1 MVPQTVC
8 VIEINML
15 GKLQSELERRGGI
28 FEIHTAKTL
37 DRKFEIK
44 IPRNETARP
53 RSQFL
58 HSCFDERFVYS
69 LDRSPYFA
77 VGK

>member
-15 GKLQSELERRGGI
+15 GKLQSELERRGGGGI

-37 DRKFEIK
+37 DRKFETK

-53 RSQFL
+53 RSQFYIHVSVSHL
-58 HSCFDERFVYS
+58 YIPMIG
-69 LDRSPYFA
+69 LPILL
-77 VGK
+77 